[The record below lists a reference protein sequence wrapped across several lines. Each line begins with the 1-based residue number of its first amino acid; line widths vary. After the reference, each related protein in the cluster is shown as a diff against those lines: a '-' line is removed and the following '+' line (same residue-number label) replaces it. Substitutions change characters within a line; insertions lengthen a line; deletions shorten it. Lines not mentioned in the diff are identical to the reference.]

1 MWSQISQILV
11 GMAASVAL
19 LLLAVP
25 HLRQAVGHGHSL
37 DGTGIL
43 HVIWLFRNNPE
54 WAEVIP
60 QINDPTEQELRAA
73 AIMEVSVRGEETEN
87 HP

>member
-1 MWSQISQILV
+1 
-11 GMAASVAL
+11 MAASIAL
-19 LLLAVP
+19 LSLAIP
-25 HLRQAVGHGHSL
+25 HLRHPVGHGQSL

-60 QINDPTEQELRAA
+60 QIDDPTDQELRAA
-73 AIMEVSVRGEETEN
+73 AMVEVSVRGEETEN